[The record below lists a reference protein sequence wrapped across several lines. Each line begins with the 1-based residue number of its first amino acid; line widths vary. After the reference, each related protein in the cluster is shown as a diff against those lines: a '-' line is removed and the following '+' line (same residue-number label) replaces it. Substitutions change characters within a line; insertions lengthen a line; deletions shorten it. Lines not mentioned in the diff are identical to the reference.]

1 MTIVRIYTPGVQTL
15 CVESSL
21 VDNTV
26 LVYVGKTLCA
36 SQLSI
41 SYIPHALVHFSTF
54 LSLLFI
60 LFFFS
65 VFRLIYQNWFHT
77 FKVEEQEQRFGHS
90 TVTCK
95 HEMLANK

>member
-54 LSLLFI
+54 LSLSYVKSGRTRAAFWP
-60 LFFFS
+60 FYS
-65 VFRLIYQNWFHT
+65 YMQARDA
-77 FKVEEQEQRFGHS
+77 
-90 TVTCK
+90 CK
-95 HEMLANK
+95 